1 MYAALSLMCAEQAS
15 PGLLSLYEE
24 SLVLM
29 HHDAYGVLDVYY
41 LFVVFGDLDCYLLL
55 FHSGWK

>member
-41 LFVVFGDLDCYLLL
+41 LFVVFGDLD
-55 FHSGWK
+55 